1 MEGGRVR
8 IAGVPP
14 CACPP
19 SAGRV
24 LMGQGRASDLV
35 NSRDRGQQSGEAQQR
50 SYPSKDREAS
60 LGPVS
65 IDGRGRV
72 GTDAGDSVVKCP

>member
-35 NSRDRGQQSGEAQQR
+35 NSRDRDQQSGEAQQR

-60 LGPVS
+60 LGPVP
-65 IDGRGRV
+65 IVGRGRV
-72 GTDAGDSVVKCP
+72 GTDAGDRVVKCP